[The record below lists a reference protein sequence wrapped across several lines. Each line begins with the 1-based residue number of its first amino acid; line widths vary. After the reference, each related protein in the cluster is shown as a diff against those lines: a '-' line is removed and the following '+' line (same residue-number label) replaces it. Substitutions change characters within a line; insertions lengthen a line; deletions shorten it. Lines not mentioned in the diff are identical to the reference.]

1 MSTVR
6 AVPAPVEVGD
16 IRPDDEDEDDDAAA
30 SLLVIRVARA
40 AVLLGIGMRLTTW
53 ARENSQYST
62 KDSTFIRECGLQKLT
77 CEQDKKMT

>member
-6 AVPAPVEVGD
+6 AAPKPVEVGER
-16 IRPDDEDEDDDAAA
+16 RPDDADEDDDAAA

-53 ARENSQYST
+53 ARDAILN
-62 KDSTFIRECGLQKLT
+62 IRQRT
-77 CEQDKKMT
+77 PRA

>member
-6 AVPAPVEVGD
+6 AAPAPTGVGD
-16 IRPDDEDEDDDAAA
+16 RRPDDADEEDDAAA

-53 ARENSQYST
+53 ARYNSRYST
-62 KDSTFIRECGLQKLT
+62 EDTTGMRGNVDCRS
-77 CEQDKKMT
+77 